1 MNLYPRLVETIK
13 TLEKSQDDKTDHEL
27 SNLIVPLI
35 ERVVV
40 KLVASEN
47 ENRKKYDQEPTKYFT
62 DEEMRLIALILTFEY
77 QPRGSNII
85 TAGDYGDKL
94 FIIIQG
100 EARVLVPNNKTIDK
114 ESDERSAP
122 KEDYEIR
129 KNNLN
134 SYFMKLRKHTLLCQR
149 KVHRMQLDKRKSQN
163 ELKKKMLR
171 NGNTLQVDNRKNE
184 NNDLSQN
191 KPNEDPPSDDLGTEN
206 DQ

>member
-77 QPRGSNII
+77 QPKGSNII

-100 EARVLVPNNKTIDK
+100 EADVLVPNNKTMDK
-114 ESDERSAP
+114 ESGE
-122 KEDYEIR
+122 
-129 KNNLN
+129 
-134 SYFMKLRKHTLLCQR
+134 Q
-149 KVHRMQLDKRKSQN
+149 
-163 ELKKKMLR
+163 
-171 NGNTLQVDNRKNE
+171 
-184 NNDLSQN
+184 
-191 KPNEDPPSDDLGTEN
+191 
-206 DQ
+206 